1 MRPFTRRLDPEL
13 ARFLASTCKAVAAV
27 AAVFCVAV
35 ATLLVANAV
44 QLRTLKVQDNPAL
57 TALRE
62 RYRSVQED
70 EELASQIRALD
81 LLARRAYF
89 TRQWQVRTGA
99 YLLLAGVLLL
109 AACLRGA
116 AALGANLPR
125 PGPAEEDPEREQGR
139 GVRRGL
145 AVTAVVLLAAALGA
159 AGWSARMLRR
169 EAGRPETRGAESPNQ
184 QSGGAAARASGRRA
198 RARSASGPELT
209 ATAEFRA
216 NWPQFR
222 GPGGNGVAAPQDPP
236 VDWDG
241 PSGRNIIWKA
251 EVPLPGF
258 GSPVVWGERVFLSGA
273 DPARREIY
281 CWDAGSGR
289 FLWRV
294 PVGASGSS
302 PPSVSRDTGYAAS
315 TMAVNGQAAFAVF
328 ATGELAAVDFE
339 GRLLWTRSLGQPRLN
354 YGYAS
359 SLALYGDTVLVQI
372 DQEESGRLLAVEAG
386 TGRTRWE
393 SPRRVLAS
401 WASPVVVDTGRRV
414 EVLLNGNPLLASY
427 DPSTGKELW
436 QVSGRRGEIA
446 PSPAYA
452 EGRVF
457 AADQLLSLIAVD
469 VRTRAKIWEMYDDLP
484 DVASPLA
491 AGELVVA
498 AASYGVVTCLEAAT
512 GGVVWRQEFEA
523 GFYASPVLAGGR
535 LYLLDRAGVMR
546 ILEASREARLLA
558 SPAIGEPADATPA
571 FRDGRIF
578 LRGLRHLFCI
588 GGQR

>member
-13 ARFLASTCKAVAAV
+13 ARFLAATCRAVAVV
-27 AAVFCVAV
+27 AAVFCVALS
-35 ATLLVANAV
+35 TLLVANAV
-44 QLRTLKVQDNPAL
+44 QLATLKVQDNPAL

-62 RYRSVQED
+62 RYRSAQED
-70 EELASQIRALD
+70 QELASQIRALD

-99 YLLLAGVLLL
+99 YLFLAGALLL

-116 AALGANLPR
+116 AALGASLPR
-125 PGPAEEDPEREQGR
+125 PEPAVEEAENRQAR
-139 GVRRGL
+139 GMRRGL
-145 AVTAVVLLAAALGA
+145 AVAGIALLTVALGA
-159 AGWSARMLRR
+159 AGWSAGLLRR
-169 EAGRPETRGAESPNQ
+169 EGVGSETARTRGRS
-184 QSGGAAARASGRRA
+184 SDTRAV
-198 RARSASGPELT
+198 PELT
-209 ATAEFRA
+209 TTEEFRA

-222 GPGGNGVAAPQDPP
+222 GPGGNGVAASQDPP
-236 VDWDG
+236 TDWDG
-241 PSGRNIIWKA
+241 SSGRNVLWQT

-273 DPARREIY
+273 DESRREIY
-281 CWDAGSGR
+281 CWDASSGR
-289 FLWRV
+289 HLWHVPLPPAPGAAPPRV
-294 PVGASGSS
+294 G
-302 PPSVSRDTGYAAS
+302 RDTGYAAS

-328 ATGELAAVDFE
+328 ATGELVAVDFD
-339 GRLLWTRSLGQPRLN
+339 GRLLWTRSLGQPKLN

-401 WASPVVVDTGRRV
+401 WASPVVVNTGKRA

-427 DPSTGKELW
+427 DPATGMELW
-436 QVSGRRGEIA
+436 QVPGRRGEIA

-457 AADQLLSLIAVD
+457 ASDQLLSLIAVD
-469 VRTRAKIWEMYDDLP
+469 TRTRQKLWEMYDDLP

-512 GGVVWRQEFEA
+512 GTVLWRQEFET

-535 LYLLDRAGVMR
+535 LYLLDRSGVMR
-546 ILEASREARLLA
+546 ILQASRQASLLA

-571 FRDGRIF
+571 FQDGRIF
-578 LRGLRHLFCI
+578 IRGLRHLFCI
-588 GGQR
+588 GASGG